1 MAEINVLSDTVIN
14 KISAGEVVERPASV
28 VKELIENSLDAGAD
42 KISIEIEEAGK
53 RFILVEDNGKGIA
66 KEDLPLALLR
76 YATSKID
83 NENDLNSIST
93 LGFRGEAL
101 AAISA
106 VSKVRIESRK
116 KNSPNG
122 FAIESEG
129 GVIGEIFPVGLKEGT
144 RISVKELFYN
154 TPARAK
160 FLKSDPVEIS
170 HIISLV
176 ESYCLTQSS
185 VSFFLKL
192 NNSNVIELSKAN
204 SVTERFFDLFP
215 EFNKNDFREIKN
227 TILNFKI
234 DGLAGDSSKNF
245 SSLKYIFT
253 SVNGRFV
260 KDKLINSAILKA
272 YEDTLERGRY
282 PIIFI
287 SISLPF
293 EEVDVNVHP
302 TKKEIK
308 FRQPHIV
315 YDFIYKTIF
324 NTFHPSNELSFY
336 YEEKGK
342 KFEKQSFFDS
352 KNVFQSVKESSTL
365 FDVSSE
371 VVKNPNLTLYPHQSP
386 YKVLCIWRKG
396 FIIVDSPK
404 GLSIVDQHT
413 LHERIRFEQFRHFI
427 EERNGLK
434 KQFLEIRSYSVPRNL
449 RSRMDEICQIL
460 NEQGFESEVVSET
473 AIRVRSYPSFLE
485 ESEIDPIIEEF
496 ISEGGEI
503 LKTPKELYKSVLVM
517 RSCRG
522 AVMLGEDLS
531 IEKAQYLI
539 DKLFSLNVP
548 LTCPHGRPIFYTISE
563 EEILMRFRRR

>member
-1 MAEINVLSDTVIN
+1 MAEINVLSDNVIN

-42 KISIEIEEAGK
+42 QISIEIEEAGK
-53 RFILVEDNGKGIA
+53 KLILVEDNGRGIS

-76 YATSKID
+76 HATSKI
-83 NENDLNSIST
+83 NSENDLNSIST

-106 VSKVRIESRK
+106 ISKIKIESRK

-122 FAIESEG
+122 FAIESKG

-154 TPARAK
+154 TQVRAK

-170 HIISLV
+170 HIISIL
-176 ESYCLTQSS
+176 ESYCLTQPS

-192 NNSNVIELSKAN
+192 NNSAVIELSKAK
-204 SVTERFFDLFP
+204 SVNERFFDLFP
-215 EFNKNDFREIKN
+215 EFSKSDFREIRN
-227 TILNFKI
+227 SYSNIRI
-234 DGLAGDSSKNF
+234 EGLAGDPSKNF

-272 YEDTLERGRY
+272 YEETLERGRY
-282 PIIFI
+282 PVIFLSI
-287 SISLPF
+287 SIPF

-302 TKKEIK
+302 TKREIK
-308 FRQPHIV
+308 FRQPHLV
-315 YDFIYKTIF
+315 YDFIYKSIF
-324 NTFHPSNELSFY
+324 NIFHPSNGLLLKYQENGERLEQFSNFDL
-336 YEEKGK
+336 K
-342 KFEKQSFFDS
+342 KTFP
-352 KNVFQSVKESSTL
+352 SVKESSTL
-365 FDVSSE
+365 FDASSE
-371 VVKNPNLTLYPHQSP
+371 LVKNPNLNLYSFQSP
-386 YKVLCIWRKG
+386 YKVLCLWKKG

-427 EERNGLK
+427 EKNGLK

-449 RSRMDEICQIL
+449 RSRMDELSQIL
-460 NEQGFESEVVSET
+460 NEQAFESEVVSET
-473 AIRVRSYPSFLE
+473 AIGVRSYPSFLE
-485 ESEIDPIIEEF
+485 ESEVDPIIEEF
-496 ISEGGEI
+496 ISEGGEV
-503 LKTPKELYKSVLVM
+503 LKTPKELHKSVLVM

-522 AVMLGEDLS
+522 AVMLGDEIS
-531 IEKAQYLI
+531 VEKAQYLI
-539 DKLFSLNVP
+539 DKLFSLNAP

-563 EEILMRFRRR
+563 EEILARFHRR